1 MKKRFVLLIAIIFLL
16 IAPSID
22 ATESGSPNNKF
33 GIHLAQPH
41 HDEIKK
47 AAELVNSNGGDWGY
61 VTLIIQENDRSVQ
74 KWQEIFDLLRQYH
87 LIPIIRLATHPEGE
101 VWKRP
106 NKDDAKSWVDFLNQL
121 NWVVKNRYIILF
133 NEPNHGQEWG
143 GEADPENYSEVAFSF
158 AKTLKEK
165 NPDFFIMLAGLD
177 LSAPSSLPNYEDAA
191 IFIKEIL
198 NSKSQILNFIDALSS
213 HSYPNPG
220 FFGSPLDNGKRS
232 IRGYQWELE
241 LLKELGV
248 EKELPVFITETGW
261 ERKIQSANFKVQSDE
276 ENRVAEN
283 YKIAYEQVWL
293 TDDRVKAVTPFV
305 LDYQGDPFLGFSW
318 KKINSQEYYQQFDT
332 IKSMNKIKGDPEI
345 IEKGT
350 LTFNFPTQLATDS
363 YFNFPIKIKN
373 LGQGWWDK
381 DANYY
386 LSLDNFPKELYS
398 FSDLKDTKL
407 NEEVEINLYIKTSG
421 LMKSQ
426 SLQFSLYH
434 DQSKIMVSKSWKFN
448 ILGLPDLEFQIGI
461 LPKLIDSG
469 DDLEIQIFNNEE
481 KLVFKRKGIKLQNGL
496 GKTTKIQNIIFGEK
510 YRIVILKPLY
520 LPRQEFITF
529 KKEINILKFK
539 PLVPLDLNR
548 DGKFSFNDI
557 NEVIKYPSLLKLFV
571 P

>member
-1 MKKRFVLLIAIIFLL
+1 MKKGFILLLAVIFLL
-16 IAPSID
+16 IAPSIN
-22 ATESGSPNNKF
+22 AVESDRSNNKF

-61 VTLIIQENDRSVQ
+61 ITLIIQENDRSVQ

-87 LIPIIRLATHPEGE
+87 LIPIIRLATQPEGE

-106 NKDDAKSWVDFLNQL
+106 NKDDAKSWADFLNQL
-121 NWVVKNRYIILF
+121 NWVIKNRYIVLF

-143 GEADPENYSEVAFSF
+143 GEVDSDNYSEVAFNF
-158 AKTLKEK
+158 AKVFKEK
-165 NPDFFIMLAGLD
+165 NSDFFIMLAGLD
-177 LSAPSSLPNYEDAA
+177 LSAPSSYPNYEDAG
-191 IFIKEIL
+191 FFLKEML
-198 NSKSQILNFIDALSS
+198 QVTSYKLQDLVDGLSS

-220 FFGSPLDNGKRS
+220 FSGSPWDVGRRS

-241 LLKELGV
+241 LLKDLGV

-261 ERKIQSANFKVQSDE
+261 DGNQVNRDTVAN
-276 ENRVAEN
+276 N
-283 YKIAYEQVWL
+283 YQIAYEQVWL
-293 TDDRVKAVTPFV
+293 SDDRVKAVTPFV

-381 DANYY
+381 DVNYY

-398 FSDLKDTKL
+398 FSDLKDIKL

-426 SLQFSLYH
+426 VLQFSLYH
-434 DQSKIMVSKSWKFN
+434 DQYKIMASKPWKFD
-448 ILGLPDLEFQIGI
+448 ILGLPDMDFQIGI
-461 LPKLIDSG
+461 LPKLIASG
-469 DDLEIQIFNNEE
+469 DDLEIQVYDKQE
-481 KLVFKRKGIKLQNGL
+481 KLAFKRKGIKLQNGK
-496 GKTTKIQNIIFGEK
+496 GKITKVQNIIFGEK

-520 LPRQEFITF
+520 LPRQAFITF
-529 KKEINILKFK
+529 QKENNILKFK
-539 PLVPLDLNR
+539 PLIPLDLNK
-548 DGKFSFNDI
+548 DGKFTLNDFV
-557 NEVIKYPSLLKLFV
+557 ETIKHPSLLNLFI

>member
-1 MKKRFVLLIAIIFLL
+1 MLFLIVIMLFKTSFANAVEPDRL
-16 IAPSID
+16 
-22 ATESGSPNNKF
+22 NNKF

-47 AAELVNSNGGDWGY
+47 AAELVNSSGGDWGY
-61 VTLIIQENDRSVQ
+61 ITLVMQENDRNLQ

-87 LIPIIRLATHPEGE
+87 LIPIIRLATQPEGE
-101 VWKRP
+101 VWRRP
-106 NKDDAKSWVDFLNQL
+106 SKEDAENWADFLNQL
-121 NWVVKNRYIILF
+121 NWVIKNRYIILF

-143 GEADPENYSEVAFSF
+143 GEANPENYTEVAFSF

-177 LSAPSSLPNYEDAA
+177 LSAPSSVPNYEDAGVYLRKMINNQFS
-191 IFIKEIL
+191 IF
-198 NSKSQILNFIDALSS
+198 NFIDGLAS

-220 FFGSPLDNGKRS
+220 FFGSPWDSGRKS

-241 LLKELGV
+241 RLKELGV

-293 TDDRVKAVTPFV
+293 DDDRVKAVTPFV

-318 KKINSQEYYQQFDT
+318 KKINNQEYYQQFST
-332 IKSMNKIKGDPEI
+332 IKSMSKVKGDPEI

-381 DANYY
+381 DVNYY
-386 LSLDNFPKELYS
+386 LSVDNFPKELYS
-398 FSDLKDTKL
+398 FSDLKDIKL

-434 DQSKIMVSKSWKFN
+434 DQSKIIASKSWKFG
-448 ILGLPDLEFQIGI
+448 IFGLPDMEFQIGV
-461 LPKLIDSG
+461 LPKMIASG
-469 DDLEIQIFNNEE
+469 DNLEIQIYDKQE
-481 KLVFKRKGIKLQNGL
+481 KLVFKRKGIKLQNGK
-496 GKTTKIQNIIFGEK
+496 GKITKIQNIIFGEK
-510 YRIVILKPLY
+510 YRVVILKPLY
-520 LPRQEFITF
+520 LPRQALITF
-529 KKEINILKFK
+529 QKDSNIVKFK
-539 PLVPLDLNR
+539 PLVPLDLNK
-548 DGKFSFNDI
+548 DGKFTLNDFV
-557 NEVIKYPSLLKLFV
+557 ETIKHPSLLNLFI

>member
-1 MKKRFVLLIAIIFLL
+1 
-16 IAPSID
+16 
-22 ATESGSPNNKF
+22 
-33 GIHLAQPH
+33 
-41 HDEIKK
+41 
-47 AAELVNSNGGDWGY
+47 
-61 VTLIIQENDRSVQ
+61 
-74 KWQEIFDLLRQYH
+74 
-87 LIPIIRLATHPEGE
+87 
-101 VWKRP
+101 
-106 NKDDAKSWVDFLNQL
+106 
-121 NWVVKNRYIILF
+121 
-133 NEPNHGQEWG
+133 
-143 GEADPENYSEVAFSF
+143 
-158 AKTLKEK
+158 
-165 NPDFFIMLAGLD
+165 
-177 LSAPSSLPNYEDAA
+177 
-191 IFIKEIL
+191 
-198 NSKSQILNFIDALSS
+198 
-213 HSYPNPG
+213 
-220 FFGSPLDNGKRS
+220 
-232 IRGYQWELE
+232 GYQWELE

-261 ERKIQSANFKVQSDE
+261 DGNSVNRGTVAN
-276 ENRVAEN
+276 N
-283 YKIAYEQVWL
+283 YQIAYEQVWL

-557 NEVIKYPSLLKLFV
+557 NEVIKHPSLLKLFV

>member
-1 MKKRFVLLIAIIFLL
+1 M
-16 IAPSID
+16 
-22 ATESGSPNNKF
+22 
-33 GIHLAQPH
+33 
-41 HDEIKK
+41 
-47 AAELVNSNGGDWGY
+47 
-61 VTLIIQENDRSVQ
+61 
-74 KWQEIFDLLRQYH
+74 
-87 LIPIIRLATHPEGE
+87 
-101 VWKRP
+101 
-106 NKDDAKSWVDFLNQL
+106 
-121 NWVVKNRYIILF
+121 
-133 NEPNHGQEWG
+133 
-143 GEADPENYSEVAFSF
+143 
-158 AKTLKEK
+158 
-165 NPDFFIMLAGLD
+165 
-177 LSAPSSLPNYEDAA
+177 
-191 IFIKEIL
+191 
-198 NSKSQILNFIDALSS
+198 
-213 HSYPNPG
+213 
-220 FFGSPLDNGKRS
+220 
-232 IRGYQWELE
+232 
-241 LLKELGV
+241 
-248 EKELPVFITETGW
+248 
-261 ERKIQSANFKVQSDE
+261 
-276 ENRVAEN
+276 
-283 YKIAYEQVWL
+283 
-293 TDDRVKAVTPFV
+293 TPFV

-461 LPKLIDSG
+461 LPKLIASS

-557 NEVIKYPSLLKLFV
+557 NEVIKHPSLLKLFV

>member
-1 MKKRFVLLIAIIFLL
+1 
-16 IAPSID
+16 
-22 ATESGSPNNKF
+22 
-33 GIHLAQPH
+33 
-41 HDEIKK
+41 
-47 AAELVNSNGGDWGY
+47 
-61 VTLIIQENDRSVQ
+61 
-74 KWQEIFDLLRQYH
+74 
-87 LIPIIRLATHPEGE
+87 
-101 VWKRP
+101 
-106 NKDDAKSWVDFLNQL
+106 
-121 NWVVKNRYIILF
+121 
-133 NEPNHGQEWG
+133 
-143 GEADPENYSEVAFSF
+143 
-158 AKTLKEK
+158 
-165 NPDFFIMLAGLD
+165 MLAGLD
-177 LSAPSSLPNYEDAA
+177 LSAPSSLPNYEDAGA
-191 IFIKEIL
+191 YLRKMINDQFSIF
-198 NSKSQILNFIDALSS
+198 NFVDGLSS

-261 ERKIQSANFKVQSDE
+261 DGNSVNRGTVAN
-276 ENRVAEN
+276 N
-283 YKIAYEQVWL
+283 YQIAYEQVWL

-461 LPKLIDSG
+461 LPKLIASS

-557 NEVIKYPSLLKLFV
+557 NEVIKHPSLLKLFV